1 MQTRRPSRS
10 KLDPALILLL
20 VGGLLVRLAIAI
32 GLHPGFDEAYYYLY
46 TLNPSLSYF
55 DHPPLV
61 ALTTGLGPWLA
72 GQVSQLT
79 IRLGPVILYTGTL
92 WFLYLTSKKLFSHR
106 AGLLTVAIASIAPI
120 FQVGFGVLTLP
131 DNPLMF
137 FWMVSLSWAASEFFA
152 RPGTYQ
158 PSYRLAIIGLM
169 VGLACVGK
177 YHGFILGL
185 GLVGFCLT
193 SPRHRV
199 ALISRWTLL
208 GLGLFLLA
216 LSPVL
221 LWNLQHDWAS
231 FRFQSARAVPGTGY
245 RFDRLLV
252 TFLAGVGYLFPP
264 IGLGLWWVSGQALLR
279 QLRSLG
285 LKFRRSWPS
294 VSRGPNQ
301 GLRIHSRRSP
311 EVLLKQRLI
320 LWVSLPLILGFTLI
334 SGYQQVL
341 PTWPMPGFFAATLLL
356 GEQVARWSEKFPQ
369 QIRRWLWG
377 SGLVCA
383 VVLLL
388 ALLQVS
394 AGILQKPGTHALVS
408 VWPPQSDSSTQ
419 LVDIEQLR
427 QGFQASPVLSSA
439 LQEADFVFTNR
450 HFLGGQIAM
459 AITPLGA
466 RNLACFDQ
474 DPRGFAFWFDSK
486 EWLGKDALYI
496 SSKLFQSQETE
507 TIQQKYGSY
516 FQSLTKLGEIPI
528 RRGGV
533 EVQTF
538 IVYQAQTLL
547 KPYPLPYGQ

>member
-1 MQTRRPSRS
+1 MPTRPKSRP
-10 KLDPALILLL
+10 KLDPTLITLL
-20 VGGLLVRLAIAI
+20 VGGLLVRLAIAF

-46 TLNPSLSYF
+46 TLHPSLSYF

-72 GQVSQLT
+72 GVSQLT
-79 IRLGPVILYTGTL
+79 IRLGPAILYTGTL
-92 WFLYLTSKKLFSHR
+92 WLLYLTSKKLFSRR

-137 FWMVSLSWAASEFFA
+137 FWMASLYWAALEFFP
-152 RPGTYQ
+152 RPGIYQ
-158 PSYRLAIIGLM
+158 PSYRLTIIGLM

-199 ALISRWTLL
+199 ALTSRWTLL
-208 GLGLFLLA
+208 GVGLFLLA

-221 LWNLQHDWAS
+221 VWNLEHDWVS
-231 FRFQSARAVPGTGY
+231 FRFQSARAVPETSY
-245 RFDRLLV
+245 RFDRLLI

-285 LKFRRSWPS
+285 LKLRRFWPS
-294 VSRGPNQ
+294 FFRGIGRSGIYP
-301 GLRIHSRRSP
+301 RHSP
-311 EVLLKQRLI
+311 ETLLKQRLI

-383 VVLLL
+383 GVLLL

-394 AGILQKPGTHALVS
+394 AGIFQKPGHSLLGI
-408 VWPPQSDSSTQ
+408 WPVQADSSTQ
-419 LVDIEQLR
+419 LVDIAQLR
-427 QGFQASPVLSSA
+427 QGFQASPVLRDA
-439 LQEADFVFTNR
+439 LQSADFVFTNR
-450 HFLGGQIAM
+450 YFLGGQIAM
-459 AITPLGA
+459 AIAPLGEQ
-466 RNLACFDQ
+466 NIACFDQ
-474 DPRGFAFWFDSK
+474 DPRGFAFWFNSK
-486 EWLGKDALYI
+486 AWLGQNALYV
-496 SSKLFQSQETE
+496 SSKLFQSQEPQTV
-507 TIQQKYGSY
+507 QQKYGSY

-547 KPYPLPYGQ
+547 KPYPLPYGAD

>member
-1 MQTRRPSRS
+1 MPDRRKSLLNPA
-10 KLDPALILLL
+10 PALIALLL
-20 VGGLLVRLAIAI
+20 GGLLVRLAIAI
-32 GLHPGFDEAYYYLY
+32 GLPPGFDEAYYYLY

-61 ALTTGLGPWLA
+61 ALTTGLGPWLT

-92 WFLYLTSKKLFSHR
+92 WLLYLTSKKLFSHR
-106 AGLLTVAIASIAPI
+106 AGLLTVAVASIAPT

-131 DNPLMF
+131 DNSLMF
-137 FWMVSLSWAASEFFA
+137 FWMVSLYFAALEFFA

-193 SPRHRV
+193 SPRHRA
-199 ALISRWTLL
+199 ALTSRWTLL
-208 GLGLFLLA
+208 GVGLFLLA

-221 LWNLQHDWAS
+221 VWNFQHDWGS
-231 FRFQSARAVPGTGY
+231 FWFQSARAVPETGY
-245 RFDRLLV
+245 RFDRLLI

-285 LKFRRSWPS
+285 LKLRRFWPS
-294 VSRGPNQ
+294 FSRGPKQ
-301 GLRIHSRRSP
+301 GLQIHSRRSADT
-311 EVLLKQRLI
+311 LLKQRLI

-356 GEQVARWSEKFPQ
+356 GDQVARWQEKFPQ

-377 SGLVCA
+377 SGLFCA
-383 VVLLL
+383 MVLLL

-394 AGILQKPGTHALVS
+394 AGILQKPGHSLLS
-408 VWPPQSDSSTQ
+408 IWPVQADSSTQ

-427 QGFQASPVLSSA
+427 QGFQASPVLGTA
-439 LQEADFVFTNR
+439 LQKADFVFTNR
-450 HFLGGQIAM
+450 YFLGGQIAM
-459 AITPLGA
+459 AIAPLGA
-466 RNLACFDQ
+466 QNIACFDA

-496 SSKLFQSQETE
+496 TSELFQSQETE
-507 TIQQKYGSY
+507 TVQQKYGSY

-528 RRGGV
+528 RRSGV